1 MAEQGSTFASG
12 IYNSVSTIVNSV
24 NNYYSSDNFEVL
36 GQDKDILKIG
46 NVLNSIF
53 INRNDIEIPKLVVVG
68 SQSSGKSS
76 ILNSIIGMDILP
88 TGSDMVTR
96 GPLQLEL
103 IQSQKELKAVF
114 GEYIEGNWVNLNTI
128 NIDQQNPT
136 QEQKAEITTNIK
148 QLTRQYAGDGMNITE
163 SPIYLR
169 IYSPNI
175 PNLSLVDLPGLTMVA
190 CTDKGQPK
198 DIKDRIRNLV
208 GNYISNKES
217 IILAVMPARTDIE
230 ADIALDLIKEHDPRG
245 ERSVGILTKV
255 DLMNEGTD
263 ITHLLDNN
271 VSKDLQLDLGYFG
284 IRNRNKVESE
294 TISALEGLKA
304 ENEYFSKHVIYS
316 NKKYKE
322 KLGIPALCR
331 NLSSILVKNL
341 KKCFPL
347 ILEKINREL
356 EKNINDLSKLGN
368 PLPEGDAQ
376 KSEFLHKT
384 IAKLIRSFV
393 SIIDDRGK
401 IINTGRNIKKHL
413 IQFRESIG
421 KLEPFSNTKC
431 SDSYIEDAISNCE
444 GNHMSFPSPPVEV
457 LEQLIKD
464 AGKKPLYQV
473 YPHAEKCCQNIMKEL
488 SDLVETLLKEN
499 ALDRFPSLHRLVITT
514 SINDVFI
521 PALQNTYSIIQNEL
535 NSQENY
541 IWTEDKEFNKE
552 LSNSSTNSIDI
563 MRKLADKYYS
573 STIYILQDTI
583 PKKIMYY
590 LVTNSQL
597 VLSSRL
603 YDKVV
608 NTSISDLLTEVE
620 DISKQR
626 QLLEHNVNEL
636 TAAKQLIE
644 SIM

>member
-1 MAEQGSTFASG
+1 MSEQGSTFAAG

-24 NNYYSSDNFEVL
+24 NNYYSGDNFQVL

-136 QEQKAEITTNIK
+136 PEQKAEITSNIK
-148 QLTRQYAGDGMNITE
+148 QLTRQYAGDAMNITE

-198 DIKDRIRNLV
+198 DIKERIRNLV
-208 GNYISNKES
+208 GNYINNKES

-263 ITHLLDNN
+263 ITHLLENN

-304 ENEYFSKHVIYS
+304 ENDYFNKHPIYS
-316 NKKYKE
+316 NKKYKDS
-322 KLGIPALCR
+322 LGIPALCR
-331 NLSSILVKNL
+331 SLSSILVKNL

-356 EKNINDLSKLGN
+356 EKNINELGKLGN
-368 PLPEGDAQ
+368 PLPEGDAH

-384 IAKLIRSFV
+384 IAKIIRSFV

-413 IQFRESIG
+413 IQFRSHVDM
-421 KLEPFSNTKC
+421 LQPFSNTKC

-464 AGKKPLYQV
+464 NSKKPLYMV
-473 YPHAEKCCQNIMKEL
+473 YPFAERCCQNIMKEL
-488 SDLVETLLKEN
+488 SDLIELLVKEN
-499 ALDRFPSLHRLVITT
+499 SLDRFPNLHRLIVTT
-514 SINDVFI
+514 SLNDVFI
-521 PALQNTYSIIQNEL
+521 PALQNTYNIVQNEL

-552 LSNSSTNSIDI
+552 LLNSNTNSIEI
-563 MRKLADKYYS
+563 MRQLADKYYKS
-573 STIYILQDTI
+573 IIYILQDTI

-597 VLSSRL
+597 VLSSKL
-603 YDKVV
+603 YDKIV
-608 NTSISDLLTEVE
+608 NTPVNDLLTEVE
-620 DISKQR
+620 DVSKQR
-626 QLLEHNVNEL
+626 QALEHSINEL
-636 TAAKQLIE
+636 SAAKQLIE